1 MNDKGDYM
9 KKIFFGVVSFF
20 IMMINANAAC
30 DDEEMIRLS
39 KLANNVASNYYFDP
53 ETQKFEITFT
63 NVTKEIVIT
72 DLINGQMYNED
83 IEFTI
88 KNLESGNYRFN
99 ITSTDVS
106 CTGETLVTKY
116 INLPYYNKFYTS
128 EECKGIENYSYCKKW
143 VKNEISESIFQK
155 KVTQYKENLNKEIKQ
170 EVIEETVLDKIK
182 KVILDIYVNYY
193 YIILPLFITILC
205 IIIYIK
211 DKSDDIL

>member
-1 MNDKGDYM
+1 MR
-9 KKIFFGVVSFF
+9 KIIFGIICFFL
-20 IMMINANAAC
+20 MISNINAAC

-39 KLANNVASNYYFDP
+39 KIANNVASNYYFNP
-53 ETQKFEITFT
+53 QTQKFEITFT

-72 DLINGQMYNED
+72 DLINGEMYNED
-83 IEFTI
+83 IEFTL

-99 ITSTDVS
+99 ITSTDIS
-106 CTGETLVTKY
+106 CTGDTLVTKY

-128 EECKGIENYSYCKKW
+128 NDCKGIENYSYCKKW
-143 VKNEISESIFQK
+143 VKNEISESIFYK
-155 KVTQYKENLNKEIKQ
+155 KVTDYKKSLKNEKKKV
-170 EVIEETVLDKIK
+170 VIEETLLDKIK
-182 KVILDIYVNYY
+182 KVIIEIYVNYY